1 MFWGHRTQG
10 VALGYRIMPRWGFEW
25 GGTNAMSKKK
35 PAPGV
40 RAKKKAEVSL
50 VRSSAAEYLTFVA
63 ASGQGGV
70 EAVYADENVWLS
82 QKMMGVLYDV
92 ETHTINYHLKKV
104 FDDAELEA
112 GSVIRNFRITA
123 ADGKTYDT
131 QHYNLSAII
140 AVGYKVNSERAVQFR
155 KWATGIIES
164 FTIKGYA
171 MDDERLKNDG
181 SILGKKYFEEQ
192 LQRIREIR
200 LSERKFYQKITDIY
214 ATSIDYDV
222 TAAATKRFFATVQN
236 KLHWAIHGQTAV
248 EVIVSR
254 ADTTKNRM
262 GLTTWKDAPK
272 GKIQK
277 FDVVVAKNYLTENEM
292 AQLQRLVSAYLD
304 VAEDM
309 ALRQIPMTMQDWET
323 RLNRFIAATDREILQ
338 DAGKVTAEIA
348 QAHAES
354 EFEKY
359 RIVQDRLF
367 ESDFD
372 RMLKGLPPEGD
383 KP

>member
-1 MFWGHRTQG
+1 
-10 VALGYRIMPRWGFEW
+10 
-25 GGTNAMSKKK
+25 MSKQK
-35 PAPGV
+35 PTSGG
-40 RAKKKAEVSL
+40 RTKKKAEVSL

-92 ETHTINYHLKKV
+92 ETHTVNYHLKKV

-123 ADGKTYDT
+123 ADGKNYDT

-236 KLHWAIHGQTAV
+236 KLHWAIHGQTAA

-254 ADTTKNRM
+254 ADAAKERM

-277 FDVVVAKNYLTENEM
+277 FDVSVAKNYLTESEM
-292 AQLQRLVSAYLD
+292 EQLQRLVSAYLD

-338 DAGKVTAEIA
+338 DAGKVSAEIA

-372 RMLKGLPPEGD
+372 RILKELPPEAD
-383 KP
+383 TP

>member
-1 MFWGHRTQG
+1 
-10 VALGYRIMPRWGFEW
+10 
-25 GGTNAMSKKK
+25 MSKNKSV
-35 PAPGV
+35 PGG
-40 RAKKKAEVSL
+40 RAQKDSSL

-63 ASGQGGV
+63 ASGAGGV
-70 EAVYADENVWLS
+70 EAIYADENVWLT
-82 QKMMGVLYDV
+82 QKMMGSLYDV
-92 ETHTINYHLKKV
+92 ETHTINYHLKQI
-104 FDDAELEA
+104 FADSELQEN
-112 GSVIRNFRITA
+112 SVIRNFRITA
-123 ADGKTYDT
+123 ADDKSYDT
-131 QHYNLSAII
+131 QHYNLAAII

-164 FTIKGYA
+164 FTIKGFA

-222 TAAATKRFFATVQN
+222 TAQATKRFFATVQN
-236 KLHWAIHGQTAV
+236 KLHWAIHGQTAA
-248 EVIVSR
+248 EVTFHR
-254 ADTTKNRM
+254 ADARKDRM
-262 GLTTWKDAPK
+262 GLTTWQDAPK

-277 FDVVVAKNYLTENEM
+277 FDVSVAKNYLTEKEM

-323 RLNRFIAATDREILQ
+323 RLNRFIAATDRDILQ

-372 RMLKGLPPEGD
+372 RVIKKLPKQGD

>member
-1 MFWGHRTQG
+1 
-10 VALGYRIMPRWGFEW
+10 
-25 GGTNAMSKKK
+25 MSKKK
-35 PAPGV
+35 STASG

-82 QKMMGVLYDV
+82 QKMMGLLYDV
-92 ETHTINYHLKKV
+92 ETHTVNYHLKKV

-123 ADGKTYDT
+123 ADGKSYDT

-164 FTIKGYA
+164 FTIKGFA

-181 SILGKKYFEEQ
+181 SILGRQYFEEQ

-236 KLHWAIHGQTAV
+236 KLHWAIHGQTAA
-248 EVIVSR
+248 EVILSR
-254 ADTTKNRM
+254 ADATKDRM
-262 GLTTWKDAPK
+262 GLTTWKDAPN

-277 FDVVVAKNYLTENEM
+277 FDVVVAKNYLTEEEM

-309 ALRQIPMTMQDWET
+309 AQRQIPMTMQDWET

-338 DAGKVTAEIA
+338 DPGKVTAEIA

-372 RMLKGLPPEGD
+372 RMLKELPPD
-383 KP
+383 ADNS

>member
-1 MFWGHRTQG
+1 
-10 VALGYRIMPRWGFEW
+10 
-25 GGTNAMSKKK
+25 MSKKK
-35 PAPGV
+35 STPSGN
-40 RAKKKAEVSL
+40 AKKKAGVSL

-92 ETHTINYHLKKV
+92 ETHTVNYHLKKI
-104 FDDAELEA
+104 FADGELQEE
-112 GSVIRNFRITA
+112 SVIRNFRITA

-236 KLHWAIHGQTAV
+236 KLHWAIHGQTAA

-254 ADTTKNRM
+254 ADATKDRM
-262 GLTTWKDAPK
+262 GLTTWKDAPT

-292 AQLQRLVSAYLD
+292 AQLQRLISAYLD

-309 ALRQIPMTMQDWET
+309 ALRQIPMTMHDWET

-372 RMLKGLPPEGD
+372 RMLKQLPPEGEN
-383 KP
+383 P